1 MIHSIKQTFISII
14 IPAYN
19 EEKRIIKTLKN
30 YVAYYN
36 KHYYQNYQILVV
48 LNGCRDNTEKVVVEF
63 IKQNPTVEYIV
74 FPDAIGKGGALK
86 EGLKVAKGK
95 NLGFTDADDSTRPEI
110 LHRLFSVLE
119 MVPTL
124 DCVIGSRRM
133 VGSVV
138 SGKSKGRGFMSWGFN
153 TGVNILFSL
162 GIRDTQCGAKVFRST
177 LVSKILPSLTIS
189 NMAFD
194 VNFLVDAKKVGAKIL
209 EMPIEWEDEEGSTIK
224 NNIGTSVAMALSV
237 LRLRMMYSPLKGLY
251 PVLEPIG
258 IFLLKILSPGSRVKK
273 ID

>member
-1 MIHSIKQTFISII
+1 MINSIKQTFISII

-30 YVAYYN
+30 YVTYYN
-36 KHYYQNYQILVV
+36 EHYYQNYQILVV
-48 LNGCRDNTEKVVVEF
+48 LNGCVDKTEEVVVEF

-86 EGLKVAKGK
+86 EGLKVAKGE

-138 SGKSKGRGFMSWGFN
+138 SGKSKGRGVMSWGFN
-153 TGVNILFSL
+153 AGVNMLFSL
-162 GIRDTQCGAKVFRST
+162 GIKDTQCGAKVFRNS

-209 EMPIEWEDEEGSTIK
+209 EMPIEWEDEKGSTIK
-224 NNIGTSVAMALSV
+224 NNVGTSVAMALSV

-251 PVLEPIG
+251 PFLEPIG
-258 IFLLKILSPGSRVKK
+258 ILLLKILSPGSRVKK